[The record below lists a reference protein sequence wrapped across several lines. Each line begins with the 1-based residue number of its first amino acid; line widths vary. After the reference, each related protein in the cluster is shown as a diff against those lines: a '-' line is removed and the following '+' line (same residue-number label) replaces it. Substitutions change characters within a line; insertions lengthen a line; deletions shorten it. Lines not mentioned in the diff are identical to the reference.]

1 MYTKYTK
8 ADWEKNTI
16 IKDSVHGYINVP
28 KPIAREII
36 DTDIF
41 QRLKNIEQ
49 TGMQVL
55 YPSATHNRFT
65 HSLGVYHLSKKAF
78 RHFKSNVQTDYPD
91 VYGAVKRKFREG
103 GESIRSVEET
113 WRRWELMFQ
122 LASLLHDSGHSP
134 FSHTL
139 EFVYDLVEKP
149 ETLSDKLIAKCSD
162 QFGKDFYEQAG
173 RNSQKFVGKPHE
185 RMSALFVATEET
197 EGECPGAEVKGGFK
211 NRIRRLLESYMDA
224 YGIFNIY
231 SKKKE
236 IFNED
241 IEFMVRMIIGCSYEL
256 DHADN
261 YAAKQFHEQTGDW
274 EIELQIRNCIIS
286 MLNSKLDV
294 DNLDYVVRDS
304 KYSGYASNNIDLER
318 LLSSFTIINAY
329 EFASPIHLE
338 KNNLF
343 DASVNLDSFEG
354 EFINAKVSG
363 ECMIS
368 SVRDNLNVRGNIITD
383 TEDISPVAEKK
394 IFRTKEEFSAVVT
407 LTAEN
412 NVINIKPKKEGQKA
426 YLNIS
431 GNLEGDFKGII
442 LGDTCK
448 EAKEDPKARRR
459 IFFAYKQNCMSV
471 LMSAIDGSNFE
482 SKWVY
487 AHHTTTFKNNYLIV
501 YLLERYAEYL
511 VDCEVAAFLEAMD
524 KFFQK
529 HQSGEDILAASGG
542 EGDAGSYAKIEKIL
556 ETYFPEE
563 DEGYDVLRECLAK
576 KGLRDDAEFLYEFLD
591 LYQILKRLGE
601 RPVVSK
607 DEANKKKLDRITEQ
621 MRERFIDYGKNGK
634 FYHRPLL
641 ELFRNE
647 IYKHYKRLGALE
659 IQYFSDIMAM
669 FEPGDIQGHYF
680 YRTDDQDLLAE
691 YKKLY
696 RQLSA
701 GSNRDKYM
709 EFQISYRHMIT
720 RTSMPCLWKSY
731 PEFNFYFSDWTA
743 AELKEVERLFRR
755 TSTPWGNASGEKQ
768 LNYAILSDYVRLSEN
783 AESLWAELK
792 NQYGLTRLV
801 YVEQRI
807 KTKSLARHETYL
819 SNRERVV
826 RMEDIRLYPDHQ
838 SNVEFFY
845 IFYELADGCNK
856 AEFTPN
862 NFLQEVRKIL
872 DKDKRKSGEE
882 QKDGEIIRMDENGNV
897 IIRDNV
903 HGDIVFPPL
912 FKAIIDTKEFQR
924 LRRIKQLA
932 MAGQVFPGAVHT
944 RFSHSI
950 GTYYV
955 MRRIL
960 SHFKEYFSELRYNT
974 KIDEQEENAI
984 LAAALLHDLGHG
996 PYSHVFERTELSL
1009 GCKSH
1014 EEWTVA
1020 IITNPQTEIYSVL
1033 ESAGEGFAQKVA
1045 GYIKCEK
1052 EAKEKEALYV
1062 EKLDDN
1068 LNLKFIF
1075 ASLVSGQIDADR
1087 MDYLLRDSKFSGM
1100 SYGQFDLE
1108 KVIEGLAVSLD
1119 HTGRYRVCIKEQ
1131 YRSAVEGYFYA
1142 RYQMYDNIYFHP
1154 YKMFSEELF
1163 CRILQE
1169 AQKCVL
1175 NGQISS
1181 SMIPVAVE
1189 GIFTQAEIIE
1199 EEYCKLDDSVV
1210 DGAIQ
1215 TWAGCGVP
1223 ELAFLCNAKL
1233 NRKSYERLEILN
1245 FERFMEETKEIFGED
1260 VFKMHF
1266 LICLKKE
1273 IEMYNAQ
1280 NPVYILKQNGVI
1292 MDLEKCSNLAKERLV
1307 ENYVYYSKEMA
1318 KNVYGRKEDELE
1330 EFERKLEKNLV
1341 GSNMEIEKKFV
1352 FPANKK
1358 EEVEQVIREIGAE
1371 GVYTVEFDTEKLQT
1385 DIYYDTQDMELN
1397 KKDYTLRVR
1406 KKEGKIYFTC
1416 KRPIESKSNGLGGQ
1430 LEREESEELVS
1441 TDDLGDNQK
1450 LIGRFL
1456 KGIPDS
1462 FNIVEE
1468 LQEKIKVINRR
1479 TKVII
1484 ERRSGNNSML
1494 SEKYEAAID
1503 CVKYENIING
1513 NEAAECQLEIEL
1525 KSSYQNRINMKQLT
1539 DRIEQKLDCLEAVKK
1554 SKYQRALD
1562 LTKGV

>member
-1 MYTKYTK
+1 MYYTK
-8 ADWEKNTI
+8 ADWEKSTI

-78 RHFKSNVQTDYPD
+78 RHFKNNVQTDYPD
-91 VYGAVKRKFREG
+91 VYEKVGIKYVSSEGLICGAEG
-103 GESIRSVEET
+103 T

-149 ETLSDKLIAKCSD
+149 ETLSDKLVAQCSE
-162 QFGKDFYEQAG
+162 QFKKDFYEQAG
-173 RNSQKFVGKPHE
+173 RNSQEFVGKPHE
-185 RMSALFVATEET
+185 RMSALFVATEEK
-197 EGECPGAEVKGGFK
+197 EGEWAGSELRGGFK
-211 NRIRRLLESYMDA
+211 NRISRLLESYMDA

-231 SKKKE
+231 SKRKE
-236 IFNED
+236 IFDED

-256 DHADN
+256 DHADD
-261 YAAKQFHEQTGDW
+261 YAAKQFQTGRTGQTGNW
-274 EIELQIRNCIIS
+274 KIELQIRNCIIC

-329 EFASPIHLE
+329 EFLSPIHLS
-338 KNNLF
+338 KNNFF

-354 EFINAKVSG
+354 NFINAKVSG

-368 SVRDNLNVRGNIITD
+368 SVRDNLSVKGNIITD
-383 TEDISPVAEKK
+383 TEDISPSAEKK

-407 LTAEN
+407 LAAEKN
-412 NVINIKPKKEGQKA
+412 DINIKPKKKGQKA

-442 LGDTCK
+442 LGDTCQ
-448 EAKEDPKARRR
+448 EAKADPKARHR

-511 VDCEVAAFLEAMD
+511 VDCEVITFLEVMG
-524 KFFQK
+524 KFLQEY
-529 HQSGEDILAASGG
+529 QSEKDITATSSG
-542 EGDAGSYAKIEKIL
+542 EGDPDSYAQIEDIL
-556 ETYFPEE
+556 ETYFPKE
-563 DEGYDVLRECLAK
+563 DKGYDILRECLEK
-576 KGLRDDAEFLYEFLD
+576 KELRDDAEFLYEFLD

-601 RPVVSK
+601 RSVISK
-607 DEANKKKLDRITEQ
+607 DEANKKKLEQITEK
-621 MRERFIDYGKNGK
+621 MRERFIDYGKNKK
-634 FYHRPLL
+634 FYCRSLL
-641 ELFRNE
+641 KLFRDE
-647 IYKHYKRLGALE
+647 IYENYKSLGALE
-659 IQYFSDIMAM
+659 IQCFAHIMSM
-669 FEPGDIQGHYF
+669 FEPVNIQGHFF

-696 RQLSA
+696 QQLSA
-701 GSNRDKYM
+701 DSNQDKYK
-709 EFQISYRHMIT
+709 EFKIAYRHMIT

-731 PEFNFYFSDWTA
+731 PEFNFYFSDWTT
-743 AELKEVERLFRR
+743 AELKELERLFRR
-755 TSTPWGNASGEKQ
+755 TSTPWGNVSGEKQ
-768 LNYAILSDYVRLSEN
+768 LNYAILSDYVGLSEN
-783 AESLWAELK
+783 AESLWRALK
-792 NQYGLTRLV
+792 QRYGLTRLV

-845 IFYELADGCNK
+845 IFYELVDERNK
-856 AEFTPN
+856 TEFTPN
-862 NFLQEVRKIL
+862 DFLQEVREIL
-872 DKDKRKSGEE
+872 NKDRKKSTEE
-882 QKDGEIIRMDENGNV
+882 QADGEVIQMDEKGNI

-903 HGDIVFPPL
+903 HGDVVFPPL

-960 SHFKEYFSELRYNT
+960 THFKEYFSELQYSTN
-974 KIDEQEENAI
+974 IDEQEENAI

-1020 IITNPQTEIYSVL
+1020 IITNPKTEIYSVL
-1033 ESAGEGFAQKVA
+1033 ESIGEGFAEKVA
-1045 GYIKCEK
+1045 SYIKCEK
-1052 EAKEKEALYV
+1052 KAKKKDLLYV
-1062 EKLDDN
+1062 EDLDDN

-1108 KVIEGLAVSLD
+1108 KVIEGLAVSVD
-1119 HTGRYRVCIKEQ
+1119 HEGRYRVCIKEQ
-1131 YRSAVEGYFYA
+1131 YLSAVEGYFYA
-1142 RYQMYDNIYFHP
+1142 RYQMYNNVYFHS

-1163 CRILQE
+1163 SRILQE

-1181 SMIPVAVE
+1181 NMIPVAVE

-1223 ELAFLCNAKL
+1223 ELSFLCNAKL
-1233 NRKSYERLEILN
+1233 NRKSYERLEVLN
-1245 FERFMEETKEIFGED
+1245 FERFIEETKEIFGED

-1266 LICLKKE
+1266 LICQKKKV
-1273 IEMYNAQ
+1273 EMYNAQ
-1280 NPVYILKQNGVI
+1280 NPVYILKQNGVV
-1292 MDLEKCSNLAKERLV
+1292 MDLEKCSNLVKERLE
-1307 ENYVYYSKEMA
+1307 ENHVYYSKEMA
-1318 KNVYGRKEDELE
+1318 KNVYGRKEYELE

-1341 GSNMEIEKKFV
+1341 GSNMEIEKKYV
-1352 FPANKK
+1352 FPESRK
-1358 EEVEQVIREIGAE
+1358 EEVEKVIQESGAE
-1371 GVYTVEFDTEKLQT
+1371 GNYNVKFGTEKLQT

-1397 KKDYTLRVR
+1397 NNGYTLRVR
-1406 KKEGKIYFTC
+1406 KKEDKIYFTC
-1416 KRPIESKSNGLGGQ
+1416 KRPIKSRSNGLGGQ

-1441 TDDLGDNQK
+1441 TDDLQSNQK
-1450 LIGRFL
+1450 LIDRFL
-1456 KGIPDS
+1456 NGIPNS
-1462 FNIVEE
+1462 YNIVEE
-1468 LQEKIKVINRR
+1468 LQEKIKVVNKR

-1484 ERRSGNNSML
+1484 ERRFENNLLL
-1494 SEKYEAAID
+1494 SEKYEVVID
-1503 CVKYENIING
+1503 CVKYENILNG
-1513 NEAAECQLEIEL
+1513 REAEECQLEIEL
-1525 KSSYQNRINMKQLT
+1525 KSSYQNRINMKKLT
-1539 DRIEQKLDCLEAVKK
+1539 DRIERKLDCLTAVKE
-1554 SKYQRALD
+1554 SKYQRALE
-1562 LTKGV
+1562 LTK

>member
-1 MYTKYTK
+1 MYYTK

-78 RHFKSNVQTDYPD
+78 RHFRSNVQTDYPD
-91 VYGAVKRKFREG
+91 VYGKVGVKYKGDDKMICGAEG
-103 GESIRSVEET
+103 T

-122 LASLLHDSGHSP
+122 LASLLHDVGHSP

-149 ETLSDKLIAKCSD
+149 ETFSDKLIVKCSE
-162 QFGKDFYEQAG
+162 QFKKDFYEQAG

-185 RMSALFVATEET
+185 RMSALFVATEEK
-197 EGECPGAEVKGGFK
+197 EGEHSGAELQGGFK
-211 NRIRRLLESYMDA
+211 NRIKRLLESYMDA

-236 IFNED
+236 IFDED

-256 DHADN
+256 DHADD
-261 YAAKQFHEQTGDW
+261 YAAKEFHAEQPGQMGNW
-274 EIELQIRNCIIS
+274 KIELQIRNCIIG

-329 EFASPIHLE
+329 EFASPIHLS
-338 KNNLF
+338 KNNFF

-354 EFINAKVSG
+354 SFINAKVSG

-368 SVRDNLNVRGNIITD
+368 SVRDNLNVKGNIITD
-383 TEDISPVAEKK
+383 TEDISPISEKK
-394 IFRTKEEFSAVVT
+394 IFRTKEEFSAVVA

-412 NVINIKPKKEGQKA
+412 NMISIKPKKEGQKA
-426 YLNIS
+426 YLNVS

-442 LGDTCK
+442 LGDTCQ
-448 EAKEDPKARRR
+448 EAKKDPNARHRV
-459 IFFAYKQNCMSV
+459 FFAYKQNCMSV

-511 VDCEVAAFLEAMD
+511 VDCETVAFLEAID
-524 KFFQK
+524 RFFQE
-529 HQSGEDILAASGG
+529 HQSEEEITAASDGK
-542 EGDAGSYAKIEKIL
+542 GDSNIYVKIENIL
-556 ETYFPEE
+556 KTYFPKE
-563 DEGYDVLRECLAK
+563 DKGYDILRECLEK

-601 RPVVSK
+601 RPVISK
-607 DEANKKKLDRITEQ
+607 DETNKKKFEQIADR
-621 MRERFIDYGKNGK
+621 MREIFIDYGENGK
-634 FYHRPLL
+634 FYCRSLL
-641 ELFRNE
+641 ELFREE
-647 IYKHYKRLGALE
+647 IYENYKKLGALE
-659 IQYFSDIMAM
+659 IQCFASIMSM
-669 FEPGDIQGHYF
+669 LEPENIQGHYF

-696 RQLSA
+696 QQLSVD
-701 GSNRDKYM
+701 SDQDKYK
-709 EFQISYRHMIT
+709 EFKISYRHMIT
-720 RTSMPCLWKSY
+720 RASMPCLWKSY
-731 PEFNFYFSDWTA
+731 PEFNFYFSDWTT
-743 AELKEVERLFRR
+743 AELKELERLFRR
-755 TSTPWGNASGEKQ
+755 TSTPWGNATGEKQ

-783 AESLWAELK
+783 AESLWKVLK
-792 NQYGLTRLV
+792 ERYGLTRLV

-845 IFYELADGCNK
+845 IFYELDDGGDK
-856 AEFTPN
+856 ATFTPN
-862 NFLQEVRKIL
+862 DFLQEVRKIL
-872 DKDKRKSGEE
+872 DKDKEKLAEE
-882 QKDGEIIRMDENGNV
+882 QKDGEVIQMDENGNV

-924 LRRIKQLA
+924 LRRIKQMA

-955 MRRIL
+955 MSRIL
-960 SHFKEYFSELRYNT
+960 THFKEYFSELGYNT
-974 KIDEQEENAI
+974 NINEQEEKAI

-1009 GCKSH
+1009 GCKRH

-1020 IITNPQTEIYSVL
+1020 IITNPKTEIYSVL
-1033 ESAGEGFAQKVA
+1033 ESVEEGFAQKVA
-1045 GYIKCEK
+1045 SYIKCEK
-1052 EAKEKEALYV
+1052 DAKKKELLYV
-1062 EKLDDN
+1062 GDLDDD

-1087 MDYLLRDSKFSGM
+1087 MDYLLRDSKFSGV

-1119 HTGRYRVCIKEQ
+1119 YEGRYHVCIREQ
-1131 YRSAVEGYFYA
+1131 YLSAVEGYFYA
-1142 RYQMYDNIYFHP
+1142 RYQMYNNVYFHP

-1181 SMIPVAVE
+1181 SMIPAAVE

-1215 TWAGCGVP
+1215 TWAECSVP
-1223 ELAFLCNAKL
+1223 ELAFLCNARL
-1233 NRKSYERLEILN
+1233 NRKSYQRLEILN
-1245 FERFMEETKEIFGED
+1245 YERFIEETKEIFGED

-1266 LICLKKE
+1266 LICQEKA
-1273 IEMYNAQ
+1273 IELYNAQ
-1280 NPVYILKQNGVI
+1280 NSVYILKQNGI
-1292 MDLEKCSNLAKERLV
+1292 ITDLEKCSNLAKEHLERK
-1307 ENYVYYSKEMA
+1307 YVYYSKEMA
-1318 KNVYGRKEDELE
+1318 KNVYGRTKEELE
-1330 EFERKLEKNLV
+1330 KFERKLEKNLV
-1341 GSNMEIEKKFV
+1341 GSNMEIEKKYV
-1352 FPANKK
+1352 FSASWK
-1358 EEVEQVIREIGAE
+1358 EEVKRAIHEISSE
-1371 GVYTVEFDTEKLQT
+1371 GIYKVKFDTEKLQT
-1385 DIYYDTQDMELN
+1385 DIYYDTQDMELKRN
-1397 KKDYTLRVR
+1397 DYTLRVR
-1406 KKEGKIYFTC
+1406 KKEDKIYFTC
-1416 KRPIESKSNGLGGQ
+1416 KRPIKSRSNGIGGQ

-1441 TDDLGDNQK
+1441 TDNLKSNQK
-1450 LIGRFL
+1450 LIDRFL
-1456 KGIPDS
+1456 NDIPNS
-1462 FNIVEE
+1462 YNIVDE
-1468 LQEKIKVINRR
+1468 LQEKIKVVNRR
-1479 TKVII
+1479 TKAII
-1484 ERRSGNNSML
+1484 ERRLDNNPL
-1494 SEKYEAAID
+1494 FSEKYEVAID
-1503 CVKYENIING
+1503 CVEYKNIANG
-1513 NEAAECQLEIEL
+1513 KEKAECQLEIEL

-1539 DRIEQKLDCLEAVKK
+1539 DKIEKKLDYLTPVKE
-1554 SKYQRALD
+1554 SKYQRALE
-1562 LTKGV
+1562 LTK